1 MIAKSARPKRSAAPL
16 RYTKEDLAPRNAA
29 EAEDFADR
37 FIKRN
42 RVALNEALKEARASI
57 KRGQGVDVKSFGEF
71 TEAIAKYRNRKPKR
85 KK

>member
-1 MIAKSARPKRSAAPL
+1 MATKSRSKRSATLL
-16 RYTKEDLAPRNAA
+16 RYTEEDLAPPSPA

-42 RVALNEALKEARASI
+42 RAALNEALKAARASI
-57 KRGQGVDVKSFGEF
+57 ERGEGVEVQSYSELV
-71 TEAIAKYRNRKPKR
+71 TAITKHRRRKAKR